1 MGTAD
6 SYLAYNPA
14 REQASTGTQSAFID
28 RTINYC
34 TVSTHSSCIQCKI
47 GHYQWYPPKT
57 AFFAFPVIDYR
68 LVPQLTF
75 SMRFAHS
82 IFVFFA
88 FFLVLR
94 TIFVCETER
103 YFQHYLVKLIQQ
115 EARNACQSTI
125 PRVFKSGVTLQ
136 LAFTTILESAAG
148 IEHRKKS
155 GTPLKP
161 GISRFGR
168 WIHTFRILALQ

>member
-1 MGTAD
+1 MGTVD
-6 SYLAYNPA
+6 SYLAYNPS
-14 REQASTGTQSAFID
+14 REQASTGTRSAFID

-47 GHYQWYPPKT
+47 GHYQWYTFKNSVFCIPCDRLPSRT
-57 AFFAFPVIDYR
+57 TIDFFHARRAIYFCY
-68 LVPQLTF
+68 F
-75 SMRFAHS
+75 C
-82 IFVFFA
+82 

-115 EARNACQSTI
+115 EARNPCQATI

-148 IEHRKKS
+148 IEHKKKS
-155 GTPLKP
+155 GKPLKP
-161 GISRFGR
+161 EICRFGR